1 MSSSTS
7 YLVEE
12 KNALRDQGYNIVK
25 SLHKTNYGG
34 AFLARHDLS
43 GQVVFVKIS
52 NLSAIRRERS
62 AENPLKEAKCYR
74 DLQATHSEQQ
84 TNQEAS
90 YHPFCFPKLIDE
102 ISVVVS
108 GQDIHFLILENAGED
123 LCSMLNKYM
132 SNERRLNIWK
142 QLVDAIDL
150 LHNHFGWCHLDL
162 KPENIMIQETQLE
175 DGTNIDIVKICD
187 FGLARYVK
195 HNTLTTGQVGTA
207 MYRAPET
214 DNGMYD
220 GPKAD
225 LYSLGATLY
234 ALLSNRTLFKS
245 TTDELD
251 NNRAKFMNWVN
262 KSQAKDRR
270 AFFRSVVDDERAVD
284 LLTGLVCPK
293 HQRLSLDDIKAHPF
307 TRDREE

>member
-1 MSSSTS
+1 MPSSTS

-214 DNGMYD
+214 DNGM
-220 GPKAD
+220 
-225 LYSLGATLY
+225 
-234 ALLSNRTLFKS
+234 TLFKS

-270 AFFRSVVDDERAVD
+270 AFFRSVVDDERAVN